1 MSSSTFRGLNPTM
14 LEIELRRVLRNKRTA
29 IFTLIMPVVLFEV
42 FGSSQGTSD
51 KVGDGNVTA
60 YILISMAVYGAM
72 LAATAAGASVSLE
85 RAAGWSRQLRL
96 TPLAPAAYITAKV
109 LSALV
114 ISATSVA
121 VVYLVGTT
129 SKAQMPTSTWFQTA
143 LLAWVCSMVF
153 AAFGLFMGYLLP
165 SENVMQALGPGLAL
179 MSFAGGLFIPLS
191 QYNDVFRAIAKVTPV
206 YGVGELARYPLVHD
220 GRLAGAIVNVVTWTL
235 VFGIGAAMR
244 FRRDTARV

>member
-1 MSSSTFRGLNPTM
+1 MLRGLNPTM
-14 LEIELRRVLRNKRTA
+14 LRIELRRVLRNRRTA
-29 IFTLIMPVVLFEV
+29 IFTLVMPMVLFEV
-42 FGSSQGTSD
+42 FGSSPGTSD
-51 KVGDGNVTA
+51 RVGDGNVTA

-96 TPLAPAAYITAKV
+96 TPLAPAAYIASKV

-114 ISATSVA
+114 ISAASVA

-129 SKAQMPTSTWFQTA
+129 SQAQMPTATWVQTA
-143 LLAWVCSMVF
+143 VLAWVCSMVF

-191 QYNDVFRAIAKVTPV
+191 QYNSVFRAIAKVTPV

-220 GRLAGAIVNVVTWTL
+220 GRLAGAVVNVLAWTL
-235 VFGIGAAMR
+235 LFAAGAAWR

>member
-1 MSSSTFRGLNPTM
+1 MSAFRGLNPTM
-14 LEIELRRVLRNKRTA
+14 LRIELRRVLRNRRTA

-42 FGSSQGTSD
+42 FGSSPGTAER
-51 KVGDGNVTA
+51 VGDGNVTA

-96 TPLAPAAYITAKV
+96 TPLAPAAYIASKV

-114 ISATSVA
+114 ISAASVV

-129 SKAQMPTSTWFQTA
+129 SHAQMPAATWVQTA
-143 LLAWVCSMVF
+143 VLAWVCSMVF

-191 QYNDVFRAIAKVTPV
+191 QYNSVFRAIAKVTPV

-220 GRLAGAIVNVVTWTL
+220 GRLAGAVVNVLAWTL
-235 VFGIGAAMR
+235 LFAGGAAWR

>member
-1 MSSSTFRGLNPTM
+1 MTSTTFRGLNPTM
-14 LEIELRRVLRNKRTA
+14 IRIELRRVLRNRRTA
-29 IFTLIMPVVLFEV
+29 IFTLIMPVVLFEI
-42 FGSSQGTSD
+42 FGSGPQTD
-51 KVGDGNVTA
+51 DRVGDGNVTA
-60 YILISMAVYGAM
+60 YILVSMAVYGAM

-96 TPLAPAAYITAKV
+96 TPLAPAAYIASKV

-114 ISATSVA
+114 ISGTSVA
-121 VVYLVGTT
+121 VVFAVGTT
-129 SKAQMPTSTWFQTA
+129 SKAQMPTATWVQTA
-143 LLAWVCSMVF
+143 LIAWVCSMVF

-191 QYNDVFRAIAKVTPV
+191 QYNHVFRAIAKVTPV

-220 GRLAGAIVNVVTWTL
+220 GRLAGAVVNVLAWTL
-235 VFGIGAAMR
+235 LFGAGAALR

>member
-1 MSSSTFRGLNPTM
+1 VTAFRGLNPTM
-14 LEIELRRVLRNKRTA
+14 LQIELRRVLRNRRTA
-29 IFTLIMPVVLFEV
+29 IFTLVMPVVLFEV
-42 FGSSQGTSD
+42 FGSGPGAGD
-51 KVGDGNVTA
+51 RVGSGNVTA

-96 TPLAPAAYITAKV
+96 TPLAPGAYIAAKV
-109 LSALV
+109 LSALL

-129 SKAQMPTSTWFQTA
+129 SAARMPAATWVETA

-179 MSFAGGLFIPLS
+179 LSFAGGLFIPLS

-220 GRLAGAIVNVVTWTL
+220 GRLASAVLNVVIWTL
-235 VFGIGAAMR
+235 VFGTGAAIR

>member
-1 MSSSTFRGLNPTM
+1 MSTFRGLNPTM
-14 LEIELRRVLRNKRTA
+14 LQIELRRVLRNRRTA

-42 FGSSQGTSD
+42 FGSGPGT
-51 KVGDGNVTA
+51 KERVGTGNVTA

-129 SKAQMPTSTWFQTA
+129 SKAEMPTSTWVETA

-179 MSFAGGLFIPLS
+179 LSFAGGLFIPLS

-220 GRLAGAIVNVVTWTL
+220 GRLAGAVLNVIIWTL
-235 VFGIGAAMR
+235 VFGTGAAIR